1 MRFSSAVTFEKDSFL
16 IGLKL
21 MFEDEID
28 SEIHGFNDIS
38 AYLNIDTNDFI
49 SRIKK
54 YYPNALFKNYHYY
67 LDELKFHA
75 LSDMKKY
82 LTYDDEMDKNLK
94 QEFAA
99 ELTNT
104 LM

>member
-1 MRFSSAVTFEKDSFL
+1 MKFSSAVAFEKDSFL

-21 MFEDEID
+21 MFEDEIE
-28 SEIHGFNDIS
+28 SELHGFEDIS
-38 AYLNIDTNDFI
+38 TYLDIDTNNFI

-54 YYPNALFKNYHYY
+54 YYPNVLFKNYDYF

-75 LSDMKKY
+75 LSDIKQY
-82 LTYDDEMDKNLK
+82 LAYDDKMDELLK

-99 ELTNT
+99 ELTNA